1 MKEEF
6 HRTIKELK
14 EEIQKN
20 NEQIKISEKRKR
32 KAKNNQFEEKFTKT
46 LGSSLLP
53 YLGFLI
59 LSEELT
65 KNGIMLR
72 LIEIIPVKSFPFI
85 IVGSSL
91 CIGTLIRKIFEQKF
105 KIKEALKASTTAK
118 NQSEKI
124 QEEVKYTIE
133 LEKAKNRNKAIQQ
146 SINSLSSNLAVSNFL
161 SIKYD
166 INDKNKQLTEE
177 NAKKRV
183 EVLSV
188 LLKDKFTELDV
199 LTIQK
204 ILHEKF
210 WRIRST
216 SQKIIDII
224 IFGMMGGLFTMT
236 YGELPILVLKDFIP
250 SLSTAHLFTPFFVGA
265 TVVSGY
271 MIKRN
276 KDYLNA
282 FKNLN
287 NELGK
292 NSISNRT
299 KELNEEQQA
308 LNSKIENKIRKIS
321 IIISKLQEQK
331 RFIESILENS
341 TEKVKTIDSTIVK
354 KQSFESTKKN
364 AAVEYNQENLMPSY
378 EDIFTEVKK
387 LEMETKGHSLVL
399 RRNFKTTQN
408 L

>member
-32 KAKNNQFEEKFTKT
+32 KAKNNQFEEKLTKT

-105 KIKEALKASTTAK
+105 KIKASTTAK

-177 NAKKRV
+177 NAQKRV
-183 EVLSV
+183 EALSV
-188 LLKDKFTELDV
+188 LLKDKFTD
-199 LTIQK
+199 
-204 ILHEKF
+204 
-210 WRIRST
+210 
-216 SQKIIDII
+216 
-224 IFGMMGGLFTMT
+224 
-236 YGELPILVLKDFIP
+236 
-250 SLSTAHLFTPFFVGA
+250 
-265 TVVSGY
+265 
-271 MIKRN
+271 
-276 KDYLNA
+276 
-282 FKNLN
+282 
-287 NELGK
+287 
-292 NSISNRT
+292 
-299 KELNEEQQA
+299 
-308 LNSKIENKIRKIS
+308 
-321 IIISKLQEQK
+321 
-331 RFIESILENS
+331 
-341 TEKVKTIDSTIVK
+341 
-354 KQSFESTKKN
+354 
-364 AAVEYNQENLMPSY
+364 
-378 EDIFTEVKK
+378 
-387 LEMETKGHSLVL
+387 
-399 RRNFKTTQN
+399 
-408 L
+408 